1 MAGIQSGRKLSLDAL
16 WQAVSF
22 PFKNAIAVVRLGL
35 LPVLISAVILYT
47 ASLMAPLIGGR
58 SLLHIIRLM
67 LDLVV
72 ASVVAV
78 GIHRLI
84 LRTEQPEWTILRYRN
99 YEIAYGATVLIF
111 AGMTVAVRG
120 VIQSLAAS
128 PVERGLIESLGRL
141 IGWISPQLYIQLL
154 VKGLSP
160 GLVAIVVLL
169 IGAVIWPTVRLAL
182 VFPHAAVT
190 GQLSFSE
197 SWAMTRGNVWRLI
210 GLIVLL
216 AIIVCLIM
224 ALGLVITST
233 FFALNGP
240 LGFVIFS
247 LLDLVLGGLQFSM
260 FVALI
265 SYIYKDLIQ
274 GLESIAP
281 LPDFLPTPRPEP
293 ET

>member
-281 LPDFLPTPRPEP
+281 LPDFQPTPRPEP

>member
-1 MAGIQSGRKLSLDAL
+1 MAGIQNGRKLSLDAL

-22 PFKNAIAVVRLGL
+22 PFKNAMAVVRLGL
-35 LPVLISAVILYT
+35 LPVLISALILYT

-281 LPDFLPTPRPEP
+281 LPDFQPTPRPEP

>member
-22 PFKNAIAVVRLGL
+22 PFENAMAVVRLGL

-111 AGMTVAVRG
+111 AGMTVAVKG

-210 GLIVLL
+210 GLMVLL
-216 AIIVCLIM
+216 AIIVYLIM

-281 LPDFLPTPRPEP
+281 LPDFQPTPRPEP

>member
-1 MAGIQSGRKLSLDAL
+1 M
-16 WQAVSF
+16 
-22 PFKNAIAVVRLGL
+22 
-35 LPVLISAVILYT
+35 
-47 ASLMAPLIGGR
+47 
-58 SLLHIIRLM
+58 
-67 LDLVV
+67 
-72 ASVVAV
+72 
-78 GIHRLI
+78 
-84 LRTEQPEWTILRYRN
+84 
-99 YEIAYGATVLIF
+99 
-111 AGMTVAVRG
+111 
-120 VIQSLAAS
+120 
-128 PVERGLIESLGRL
+128 
-141 IGWISPQLYIQLL
+141 
-154 VKGLSP
+154 
-160 GLVAIVVLL
+160 VLL

-281 LPDFLPTPRPEP
+281 LPDFQPTPRPEP

>member
-22 PFKNAIAVVRLGL
+22 PFKNAMAVVRLGL

-281 LPDFLPTPRPEP
+281 LPDFQPTPRPEP